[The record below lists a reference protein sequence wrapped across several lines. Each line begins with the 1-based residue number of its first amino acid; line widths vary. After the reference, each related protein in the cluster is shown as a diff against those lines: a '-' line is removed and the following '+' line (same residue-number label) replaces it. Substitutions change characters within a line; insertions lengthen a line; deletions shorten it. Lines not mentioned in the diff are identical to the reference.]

1 MNNIEELLLEAE
13 QQLKLIHK
21 QIHSIRLE
29 LAQLKHSNNTIKSS
43 KETVHS
49 EDDQNRTTARR

>member
-1 MNNIEELLLEAE
+1 MNNVEEMLLEVE
-13 QQLKLIHK
+13 QHLQLIRK

-43 KETVHS
+43 SKPVEYQ
-49 EDDQNRTTARR
+49 DDQNRRTARR